1 MISVGSSSSFP
12 EQTTIALKTI
22 RVLAFSQVF
31 RRPIKRNSHRADP
44 TNGVITRNNYYS
56 VLYAKNDGVYCNM
69 IFALRI
75 FRKSRDWR
83 NAVKAGIREKLKKKK
98 KKKQYRSRED
108 AVFRPAVYGTENC
121 LDFGKFLRKKWK
133 ENRAAIKKNSVKYT
147 GSDDKSVRSENRS
160 ERTRGKQVSL

>member
-98 KKKQYRSRED
+98 KKEEAIQKPRRCGFLPGRVRYGKLSRFRK
-108 AVFRPAVYGTENC
+108 VFTE
-121 LDFGKFLRKKWK
+121 KMKRKSSRNK
-133 ENRAAIKKNSVKYT
+133 EEFS
-147 GSDDKSVRSENRS
+147 
-160 ERTRGKQVSL
+160 